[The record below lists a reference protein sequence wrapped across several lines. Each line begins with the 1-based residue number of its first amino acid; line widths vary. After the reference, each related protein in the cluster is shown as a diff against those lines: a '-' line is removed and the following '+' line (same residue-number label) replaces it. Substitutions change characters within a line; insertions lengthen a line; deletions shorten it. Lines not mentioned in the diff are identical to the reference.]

1 MVLIFRFWELSPLS
15 VAWLLWLVQRKRDA
29 VVFGHE
35 SANELY
41 YAGEPS
47 VLPYLL
53 DQPSGADRGA
63 ALPAAFDLDCVRVVR
78 WASDQDELLGIRA
91 DVDIH
96 MVRRPKAPHRPSRER
111 DAAFA
116 NGDRD
121 QGVVAAVVSSVCHIN
136 NLLTLI
142 HALFGAVIKSFVN

>member
-1 MVLIFRFWELSPLS
+1 M
-15 VAWLLWLVQRKRDA
+15 
-29 VVFGHE
+29 
-35 SANELY
+35 
-41 YAGEPS
+41 
-47 VLPYLL
+47 
-53 DQPSGADRGA
+53 
-63 ALPAAFDLDCVRVVR
+63 PAAFDLNRAHVVR

-91 DVDIH
+91 DVDVD

-121 QGVVAAVVSSVCHIN
+121 QGVIAAVVSSVCHIN